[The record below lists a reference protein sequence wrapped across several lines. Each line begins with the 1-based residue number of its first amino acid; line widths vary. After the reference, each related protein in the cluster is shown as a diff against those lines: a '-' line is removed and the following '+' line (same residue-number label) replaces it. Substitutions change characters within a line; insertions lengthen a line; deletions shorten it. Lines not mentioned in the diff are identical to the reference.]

1 VTLKTIG
8 WATLALTV
16 VFAVGWFVGAS
27 GRSEIEQA
35 RRAATERAMFEEARA
50 LVADGRVKLFTINFG
65 DASKRFESA
74 KAVVTRLQTTLRES
88 GQAERAGRLEIVLA
102 HLRDAQRLAASV
114 DASAQAAAEQAVT
127 ALDAVAPRPGA

>member
-8 WATLALTV
+8 WATLALAV
-16 VFAVGWFVGAS
+16 VFLTGWFVGAS

-35 RRAATERAMFEEARA
+35 RREASERATFEEARA
-50 LVADGRVKLFTINFG
+50 LVSDGRVKLFTINFG

-74 KAVVTRLQTTLRES
+74 IAAVSRLQTTLRET

-102 HLRDAQRLAASV
+102 HLRDAQRLSASMDSAA
-114 DASAQAAAEQAVT
+114 QNAAEQALA
-127 ALDAVAPRPGA
+127 ALDAVR